1 MRMLWPPPA
10 GDTTTV
16 TTRPA
21 PPTSPDSAT
30 SPTTP
35 TAPTAPATAAAPVAP
50 VAAAA
55 TPTGAPDAVDPLAI
69 YAADPRPAP
78 AGRPWV
84 VVNMIASADGSATGA
99 EGVSGDLGGAGDKA
113 VFAAIR
119 SVADVIVAGAAT
131 VVAEDYGPSRPSPAV
146 TRRRL
151 ARGQAAR
158 PRIAVV
164 SASLRLDADR
174 RLFTESPPDA
184 RPIVLT
190 TATSDPARRRAL
202 DAVADV
208 HTAGDATVD
217 WRRALDVLA
226 AAAGARVVL
235 CEGGPRVVAQLVAL
249 DLVDEL
255 CLTVA
260 PVLVAGPGPRI
271 AHGPETAPARRL
283 TLDRVLTDDGYL
295 FLRYVRPRPAG

>member
-10 GDTTTV
+10 GDTTTA
-16 TTRPA
+16 TTGPA
-21 PPTSPDSAT
+21 SPTPADPPTSPAT
-30 SPTTP
+30 S
-35 TAPTAPATAAAPVAP
+35 TAAAAGPA
-50 VAAAA
+50 
-55 TPTGAPDAVDPLAI
+55 GAPDAVDPLAS

-78 AGRPWV
+78 ADRPWV
-84 VVNMIASADGSATGA
+84 MVNMVASADGSATGA
-99 EGVSGDLGGAGDKA
+99 AGVSGDLGSPGDKA
-113 VFAAIR
+113 VFAAVR

-158 PRIAVV
+158 PRVAVV
-164 SASLRLDADR
+164 SASLRLDPDR
-174 RLFTESPPDA
+174 RLFTEPSPDA

-190 TATSDPARRRAL
+190 TANADPARRRAL

-208 HTAGDATVD
+208 HTAGDAAVD

-226 AAAGARVVL
+226 VAAGARVVL

-271 AHGPETAPARRL
+271 AHAPEPSPARRL
-283 TLDRVLTDDGYL
+283 TLDRVLTEDGYL
-295 FLRYVRPRPAG
+295 FLRYVRPQPGG

>member
-16 TTRPA
+16 TTGPA
-21 PPTSPDSAT
+21 SPTSADP
-30 SPTTP
+30 PIP
-35 TAPTAPATAAAPVAP
+35 PASSTAAAAGR
-50 VAAAA
+50 A
-55 TPTGAPDAVDPLAI
+55 GAPDAVDPLAS

-78 AGRPWV
+78 ADRPWV
-84 VVNMIASADGSATGA
+84 MVNMVASADGSATGA
-99 EGVSGDLGGAGDKA
+99 EGVSGDLGSPGDKA
-113 VFAAIR
+113 VFTAVR

-131 VVAEDYGPSRPSPAV
+131 VIAEDYGPSHPSPAV
-146 TRRRL
+146 ARRRL

-164 SASLRLDADR
+164 SASLRLDPDR
-174 RLFTESPPDA
+174 RLFTEPSPDA

-190 TATSDPARRRAL
+190 TANADPDRRRAL

-208 HTAGDATVD
+208 HTAGDAAVD

-271 AHGPETAPARRL
+271 AHAPEPSPARPL
-283 TLDRVLTDDGYL
+283 TLDRVLTEDGYL
-295 FLRYVRPRPAG
+295 FLRYVRPQPAV

>member
-16 TTRPA
+16 TTGPA
-21 PPTSPDSAT
+21 SPTSADP
-30 SPTTP
+30 PIP
-35 TAPTAPATAAAPVAP
+35 PASSTAAAAGR
-50 VAAAA
+50 A
-55 TPTGAPDAVDPLAI
+55 GAPDAVDPLAS

-78 AGRPWV
+78 ADRPWV
-84 VVNMIASADGSATGA
+84 MVNMVASADGSATGA
-99 EGVSGDLGGAGDKA
+99 EGVSGDLGSPGDKA
-113 VFAAIR
+113 VFTAVR

-131 VVAEDYGPSRPSPAV
+131 VIAEDYGPSHPSPAV

-164 SASLRLDADR
+164 SASLRLDPDR
-174 RLFTESPPDA
+174 RLFTEPSPDA

-190 TATSDPARRRAL
+190 TANADPDRRRAL

-208 HTAGDATVD
+208 HTAGDDAVD
-217 WRRALDVLA
+217 WRRALDVL

-271 AHGPETAPARRL
+271 AHAPEASPARPL
-283 TLDRVLTDDGYL
+283 ILDRVLTEDGFL
-295 FLRYVRPRPAG
+295 FLRYVRPQSAG

>member
-1 MRMLWPPPA
+1 
-10 GDTTTV
+10 
-16 TTRPA
+16 
-21 PPTSPDSAT
+21 
-30 SPTTP
+30 
-35 TAPTAPATAAAPVAP
+35 
-50 VAAAA
+50 
-55 TPTGAPDAVDPLAI
+55 
-69 YAADPRPAP
+69 
-78 AGRPWV
+78 
-84 VVNMIASADGSATGA
+84 
-99 EGVSGDLGGAGDKA
+99 VSGDLGSPGDKA
-113 VFAAIR
+113 VFTAVR

-131 VVAEDYGPSRPSPAV
+131 VIAEDYGPSHPSPAV

-164 SASLRLDADR
+164 SASLRLDPDR
-174 RLFTESPPDA
+174 RLFTEPSPDA

-190 TATSDPARRRAL
+190 TANADPDRRRAL

-208 HTAGDATVD
+208 HTAGDAAVD
-217 WRRALDVLA
+217 WRRALDVL

-271 AHGPETAPARRL
+271 AHAPEPSPARPL
-283 TLDRVLTDDGYL
+283 TLDRVLTEDGYL
-295 FLRYVRPRPAG
+295 FLRYVRPQPAV